1 MNDALNCVVFFG
13 VLLLAAW
20 PLSRLL
26 LWVYQGVMNKINPVE
41 KALSKISGIRSETE
55 MDWKQWVG
63 ALMILSLV
71 KIVVVFLIL
80 VFQNYLPLN
89 PQNFPGVPWD
99 LALNTAVSFVTNT
112 NWQNYGGESTMSYF
126 SQMAALG
133 LQNFLSAASGIA
145 VLFALIRGIVRKESG
160 HLGNFWVDLV
170 RINLY
175 VLVPLSL
182 VSALV
187 LISQGVIQ
195 NLLPYVQATTLA
207 GGNQTFPM
215 GPLASQEAIKML
227 GTNGGGFFNANSAH
241 PWENPTAFTNFFQ
254 CELVFLIPTALVFTF
269 GRAAKDLRQSWAI
282 FGIMAVLF
290 TAFYVPNLM
299 AEASPLPH
307 AAALGVDGSPGNL
320 EGKETRFG
328 MGPTVLFND
337 ITTATS
343 TGAVDAM
350 LDSYTPLGGMIPMIL
365 MQVGEVIFGGVGSG
379 LYGMIAVL
387 MLTVF
392 VGGLMVGRTPEYL
405 GKKIEPFDM
414 KMIVV
419 AVMISPFVVL
429 IGTAGAALWHNT
441 PTSLNNGG
449 AHGFSEVFYA
459 FTSMGNNNGS
469 AFGGLTGN
477 THFFNVTGALAM
489 FIGRFGVMIPVL
501 ALAGNLARKKTTI
514 QSPGTMPTHTL
525 TFAALAVFFI
535 LIVAALNFLP
545 GLALGP
551 IAEAFQTL

>member
-1 MNDALNCVVFFG
+1 MNDLLNYIVFFA

-20 PLSRLL
+20 PLSRLV
-26 LWVYQGVMNKINPVE
+26 LWVYNGVTKKANPVE
-41 KALSKISGIRSETE
+41 AALYKISGISSEKE

-80 VFQNYLPLN
+80 FFQNYLPLN
-89 PQNFPGVPWD
+89 PQNLPGVPWD
-99 LALNTAVSFVTNT
+99 LALNTAVSFITNT

-126 SQMAALG
+126 SHMAALS
-133 LQNFLSAASGIA
+133 LQNFLSAAAGIA
-145 VLFALIRGIVRKESG
+145 VLFALVRGIVRKETA

-170 RINLY
+170 RINIYL
-175 VLVPLSL
+175 LLPLSL
-182 VSALV
+182 VSALI
-187 LISQGVIQ
+187 LISQGAIQ
-195 NLLPYVQATTLA
+195 NLLPYVQATTLT
-207 GGNQTFPM
+207 GGAQTLPM

-241 PWENPTAFTNFFQ
+241 PWENPTAFTNFF
-254 CELVFLIPTALVFTF
+254 ESVLVFLIPTALVFTF
-269 GRAAKDLRQSWAI
+269 GRAAKDMRQSWAI

-290 TAFYVPNLM
+290 TAFFLTNLA
-299 AEASPLPH
+299 AETAPLPH
-307 AAALGVDGSPGNL
+307 VAALGVDGSAGNL

-328 MGPTVLFND
+328 VGPTVLFND

-343 TGAVDAM
+343 CGAVDGM
-350 LDSYTPLGGMIPMIL
+350 LDSYTPLGGMVPMML

-379 LYGMIAVL
+379 LYGMIAML

-405 GKKIEPFDM
+405 GKKVESFDM

-419 AVMISPFVVL
+419 AVMITPFVVL
-429 IGTAGAALWHNT
+429 TGTAVACLWNWV
-441 PTSLNNGG
+441 PSDLNNGG

-459 FTSMGNNNGS
+459 FSSMGNNNGS
-469 AFGGLTGN
+469 AFAGLNGN
-477 THFFNVTGALAM
+477 THFWNVVGALAM
-489 FIGRFGVMIPVL
+489 FVGRFGVMIPIL
-501 ALAGNLARKKTTI
+501 ALAGNLGKKKTAI
-514 QSPGTMPTHTL
+514 QSLGTMPTHGL
-525 TFAALAVFFI
+525 TFAALAVFFVI
-535 LIVAALNFLP
+535 VVAALNFLP

-551 IAEAFQTL
+551 LAEFFQAS

>member
-1 MNDALNCVVFFG
+1 MNDALNYVVFFG
-13 VLLLAAW
+13 VLLAVAW
-20 PLSRLL
+20 PLSRLI
-26 LWVYQGVMNKINPVE
+26 LWVYEGVSAKINPVE
-41 KALSKISGIRSETE
+41 KALYTVSGIRTDHN

-80 VFQNYLPLN
+80 FFQNYLPLN
-89 PQNFPGVPWD
+89 PQNLPGVPWD

-133 LQNFLSAASGIA
+133 LQNFLSAASGIV
-145 VLFALIRGIVRKESG
+145 VLFALIRGIVRKETR

-170 RINLY
+170 RVNLY
-175 VLVPLSL
+175 LLLPLSL

-187 LISQGVIQ
+187 LISQGAIQ
-195 NLLPYVQATTLA
+195 NLLPYVPMGTLT
-207 GGNQTFPM
+207 GSKDLLPM
-215 GPLASQEAIKML
+215 GPVASQEAIKML

-241 PWENPTAFTNFFQ
+241 PWENPTAFTNFFES
-254 CELVFLIPTALVFTF
+254 ELVLLIPTALVFTF
-269 GRAAKDLRQSWAI
+269 GRAVKDMRQGWAL

-290 TAFYVPNLM
+290 TGFFVANLL
-299 AEASPLPH
+299 AEAAPLPH
-307 AAALGVDGSPGNL
+307 AATLGVDGSAGNL

-343 TGAVDAM
+343 TGAVNAM
-350 LDSYTPLGGMIPMIL
+350 LDSYTPLGGMVPMIL

-405 GKKIEPFDM
+405 GKKIESFDM

-429 IGTAGAALWHNT
+429 IGTAAAAQWHN
-441 PTSLNNGG
+441 PPLINNPG

-477 THFFNVTGALAM
+477 THFFNVLGAAAM
-489 FIGRFGVMIPVL
+489 FVGRFGVMIPML
-501 ALAGNLARKKTTI
+501 ALAGNLGKKKI
-514 QSPGTMPTHTL
+514 AIASPGTMPTHGL

-535 LIVAALNFLP
+535 IVVAALNFLP

-551 IAEAFQTL
+551 IAEYFQTL

>member
-1 MNDALNCVVFFG
+1 
-13 VLLLAAW
+13 
-20 PLSRLL
+20 
-26 LWVYQGVMNKINPVE
+26 
-41 KALSKISGIRSETE
+41 
-55 MDWKQWVG
+55 MDWKQWMG
-63 ALMILSLV
+63 ALLILSLV
-71 KIVVVFLIL
+71 KIVVVFLVL
-80 VFQNYLPLN
+80 VFQNDLPLN
-89 PQNFPGVPWD
+89 PQNLPGVPWD

-126 SQMAALG
+126 SQMAALS

-145 VLFALIRGIVRKESG
+145 VLFALVRGIVRKESG

-182 VSALV
+182 LSALV
-187 LISQGVIQ
+187 LVSQGAIQ
-195 NLLPYVQATTLA
+195 NLLPSVQTVTLT
-207 GGNQTFPM
+207 GGKELLPM

-227 GTNGGGFFNANSAH
+227 GTNGGGFFNANSSH

-254 CELVFLIPTALVFTF
+254 SFLVFLIPTALVFLF

-290 TAFYVPNLM
+290 TAFFIPNFL
-299 AEASPLPH
+299 AEAAPLPH
-307 AAALGVDGSPGNL
+307 AAALGVDGSAGNL

-328 MGPTVLFND
+328 IGPTVLFND

-343 TGAVDAM
+343 CGAVNAM
-350 LDSYTPLGGMIPMIL
+350 LDSYTPLGGMIPMVL

-379 LYGMIAVL
+379 LYGMIAIL

-405 GKKIEPFDM
+405 GKKIESFDM

-419 AVMISPFVVL
+419 AVMATPFVVL
-429 IGTAGAALWHNT
+429 LGTAAAAVWPDT
-441 PTSLNNGG
+441 PKALNNAG

-459 FTSMGNNNGS
+459 FSSMGNNNGS
-469 AFGGLTGN
+469 AFAGFGGN
-477 THFFNVTGALAM
+477 TTFFNLVGALVM
-489 FIGRFGVMIPVL
+489 FVGRFGVMIPIL
-501 ALAGNLARKKTTI
+501 A
-514 QSPGTMPTHTL
+514 
-525 TFAALAVFFI
+525 FI
-535 LIVAALNFLP
+535 VDPIVN
-545 GLALGP
+545 
-551 IAEAFQTL
+551 T